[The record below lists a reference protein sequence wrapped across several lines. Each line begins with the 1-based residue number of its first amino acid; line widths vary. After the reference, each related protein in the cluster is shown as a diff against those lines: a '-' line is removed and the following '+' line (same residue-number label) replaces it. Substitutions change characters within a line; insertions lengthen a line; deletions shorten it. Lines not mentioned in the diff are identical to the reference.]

1 MVRTMVRI
9 QLTNNTS
16 LKNPV
21 ASKIIVADSY
31 DALVKQASSKF
42 KFPPSKLRLFVAK
55 QTIDAP
61 LGTEIKNNDDFIML
75 TCDDIL
81 LAVSNRNDFKRKIVK
96 NKQLSHD
103 VLQKITMPPRHPYPG
118 KHIDV
123 TTAVKINTYA
133 SDGIVSDESKSSKIY
148 FTSKDTNYTKE
159 LNGLFPILDGNV
171 LSLIKKTILPYDKIT
186 ETVND
191 GYVSF
196 DYDDNMIFPELKS
209 WEDHLLRE
217 CRGLIVSTITGEI
230 LARRFHKFFNID
242 EKNESILSTIDFTDA
257 KVFEKLDGSL
267 VSPILLDDTTL
278 IWATRKNR
286 IFDVES
292 YISLSSDD
300 YNKFAIHCLT
310 NNITPLFEW
319 CHDSHAVGV
328 LCYPEKQLILLALR
342 HNITGN
348 YIDVKEYLIK
358 TDIRIPIAQQI
369 EYDDISRIVD
379 STRELI
385 NKEGIVI
392 YTNDGNMYKLKSK
405 WYINMVS
412 SLSSG
417 QKMFLPEFVKKSG
430 TLKTVPKDKIF
441 IAAIENDDDSI
452 ALALS
457 ITSSKE
463 AIEFRDFINHVQK
476 NIGCLEN
483 QLKQWTID
491 NFKITLDK
499 DPLICMAESFGWPAD
514 IISDI
519 FDKKSITTKLK
530 SFLIDFA
537 KKKKIDVLV
546 ELIDIDWI
554 DGVDQDSAIDIIL
567 FQKCSEEIK
576 THVLTKYLN
585 KKFSNMF
592 GLKQMTKDTIVNIPD
607 NYSSDEGRI
616 IGMWEKFEVVD
627 LRIDLQPKRKEYSE
641 HYGNSEY
648 ALFLVQYGPI
658 GNDGSA
664 PHGEFAGILLPTNCD
679 FSFEDIVNAFN
690 KSFDTLK
697 IIKMRR
703 RVKLSLNYKIFC
715 DLDGVLADFEKGV
728 FDVTGRHIEDQPTS
742 KMWQRVLTYPK
753 FFESLDWTPYGMDL
767 WKQIIDIGGHIPT
780 ILTGT
785 PSSTKKH
792 HELGKRQW
800 CNTHLGD
807 DVEVI
812 TCNSSEKYKYSSRG
826 HILIDDRLEIGK
838 QWSAYGGIFIHHI
851 SPERTLYE
859 LKRLFDKLIKTEL
872 TIVETYDLE
881 MYKTDKLIHIIS
893 NDWEEIKSDIIS
905 IDSEW
910 NPDGLTSSISIIQI
924 STLTDVFI
932 IDMLN
937 CTEIVKERLYDLLG
951 DDNIRKLCFGLESG
965 ECFRIGC
972 NITNIMDIQEM
983 SCDTFTNF
991 CANSPPSLSTL
1002 VSSLLGKKLGKS
1014 KEYQAGNWN
1023 IRPLS
1028 DEQITYA
1035 INDVAVLF
1043 DLYNVLISKYSCF
1056 IPTKNIYLEK
1066 TQIVKRTK
1074 NDFDPLVPVRII
1086 YSGIF
1091 LTPSSKSQLL
1101 TMFEP
1106 TNTIVY
1112 CDHLTIKY
1120 MPFDYELRGLK
1131 VGETVAIKVI
1141 GYYADK
1147 KIQTIK
1153 CEYDGKDIYHI
1164 TISTAPAVSPAES
1177 NNITDWSIIKPFNI
1191 YGIIGV
1197 MAQLEEDELG
1207 SLPEKIKEKI
1217 IEFMSSATW
1226 GETLKFKSN
1235 ELSASERSIV
1245 HEYAKNNGMVSEST
1259 GKDDERRLT
1268 LTMKRRNTY
1277 TEDNNKK
1284 VQTKITDMFRYSTM
1298 NVISNEYNVVSHGK
1312 ITHDGIIDASSKL
1325 ETSLHEAKK
1334 VIILRGITGSGK
1346 SSLAKLMSSIE
1357 SSTVCSAD
1365 DYFVNDGEY
1374 KFNKDKLDLAHSN
1387 CFKLFCNAIDNKI
1400 NTIIIDNT
1408 NSRLSEYKKYID
1420 FSKLRGYV
1428 PIVIEIY
1435 CKDRNQAVK
1444 FSRLGTHNVSANDA
1458 LKMLSKWESDDNA
1471 FLLLSYEDS
1480 SKDTSLIESSSRETF
1495 YQWICRMKFVHH
1507 NKMRKKTHM
1516 HMQVGSLPLFFIDVP
1531 YTYIDQFLEF
1541 YAKTGIQ
1548 EGEFYEPKYIME
1560 VPVTSWSDKFKMY
1573 FDIDYI
1579 DTHILPD
1586 DEIIIMI
1593 NILQKIINNDI
1604 YVTYCISDETER
1616 IKTGL
1621 HFNCPNTL
1629 VDMRLALDIRRKYVE
1644 LLTDNDSSKNW
1655 SAIVDESVYSNDR
1668 GSRMFGS
1675 RKTTRGIDVGRVYK
1689 IKFAL
1694 DKNGDFIQIPTDDV
1708 KLLKLLSTQ
1717 V

>member
-1 MVRTMVRI
+1 MVRI

-16 LKNPV
+16 LKNPM
-21 ASKIIVADSY
+21 ASKIVVVDNY
-31 DALVKQASSKF
+31 DALIKQASSKF
-42 KFPPSKLRLFVAK
+42 KFPPAKLRLFVAK

-61 LGTEIKNNDDFIML
+61 LGTELKNNDDFIML

-81 LAVSNRNDFKRKIVK
+81 LAVSNGNDFKRKIVK

-103 VLQKITMPPRHPYPG
+103 ILQKITMPPRHPYPG

-123 TTAVKINTYA
+123 TTTAKTISNPTL
-133 SDGIVSDESKSSKIY
+133 SEPKPITIY
-148 FTSKDTNYTKE
+148 CTLKDTNYTKE

-171 LSLIKKTILPYDKIT
+171 LNLIKKTISPYDKIT
-186 ETVND
+186 ETEND

-209 WEDHLLRE
+209 WEDHLVRE
-217 CRGLIVSTITGEI
+217 CRGLIVSTVTGKI

-242 EKNESILSTIDFTDA
+242 EKNESILSTINFFEA
-257 KVFEKLDGSL
+257 KVYEKLDGSL
-267 VSPILLDDTTL
+267 VSPILLDDGSL

-286 IFDVES
+286 ILEVES
-292 YISLSSDD
+292 FISFLPND
-300 YNKFAIHCLT
+300 YNKFATHCLT

-342 HNITGN
+342 HNITGD
-348 YIDVKEYLIK
+348 YIDIKEYLMG
-358 TDIRIPIAQQI
+358 TDMHIPIVQQI

-379 STRELI
+379 GTRELV
-385 NKEGIVI
+385 NKEGVVV
-392 YTNDGNMYKLKSK
+392 YTKDGNMYKLKSK

-457 ITSSKE
+457 LISSGE
-463 AIEFRDFINHVQK
+463 AMEFRDFIGHVQK

-483 QLKQWTID
+483 QLKQWTTD

-519 FDKKSITTKLK
+519 FDKKIITNKLK
-530 SFLIDFA
+530 SFLIDLA
-537 KKKKIDVLV
+537 KRNKIDILV

-554 DGVDQDSAIDIIL
+554 DGTDQDSAVDITL

-648 ALFLVQYGPI
+648 ALFLVQYGPM

-679 FSFEDIVNAFN
+679 FSFDDVVNAFK

-697 IIKMRR
+697 IVKMRR

-715 DLDGVLADFEKGV
+715 DLDGVLVDFEKGV
-728 FDVTGRHIEDQPTS
+728 FDVTGRYINDQPTS

-753 FFESLDWTPYGMDL
+753 FFESLDWTPYGIDL
-767 WKQIIDIGGHIPT
+767 WKQIMDIGGQTPT

-785 PSSTKKH
+785 PSSTKKQ
-792 HELGKRQW
+792 HETGKKQW
-800 CNTHLGD
+800 CNTHLGA

-812 TCNSSEKYKYSSRG
+812 TCNSSEKYKYASRG
-826 HILIDDRLEIGK
+826 HILIDDRLEMGK
-838 QWSAYGGIFIHHI
+838 QWLAYGGIFIHHI
-851 SPERTLYE
+851 SPERTIYE
-859 LKRLFDKLIKTEL
+859 LKRLFGKMEKINLE
-872 TIVETYDLE
+872 IVETADLE
-881 MYKTDKLIHIIS
+881 IYHTDKVVHIIS
-893 NDWEEIKSDIIS
+893 TEWEEIKSNIIS

-924 STLTDVFI
+924 CTPSDVYI

-937 CTEIVKERLYDLLG
+937 CTEIIRERLYVLLTN
-951 DDNIRKLCFGLESG
+951 DNITKLCFGLESG
-965 ECFRIGC
+965 ECFRIGS
-972 NITNIMDIQEM
+972 NITKVLDIQEIA
-983 SCDTFTNF
+983 CDIFSNF
-991 CANSPPSLSTL
+991 YTNSPPSLSLL
-1002 VSSLLGKKLGKS
+1002 VSSLLRKKLVKS

-1023 IRPLS
+1023 IRPLT

-1043 DLYNVLISKYSCF
+1043 ELFDLIVSTYIHF
-1056 IPTKNIYLEK
+1056 IPAKNIYLEK
-1066 TQIVKRTK
+1066 TQIVKKTK

-1101 TMFEP
+1101 TMFGP

-1112 CDHLTIKY
+1112 CDHLTLKY

-1164 TISTAPAVSPAES
+1164 TISTAPAVSPTES
-1177 NNITDWSIIKPFNI
+1177 NDITDWSIIKPFNI
-1191 YGIIGV
+1191 YGTIGV
-1197 MAQLEEDELG
+1197 MTQLEEDELC
-1207 SLPEKIKEKI
+1207 SLPEKVKDKI
-1217 IEFMSSATW
+1217 MEFVSSATW
-1226 GETLKFKSN
+1226 GETLKFKSS

-1268 LTMKRRNTY
+1268 LTMKRRNIY
-1277 TEDNNKK
+1277 TEDNKK

-1312 ITHDGIIDASSKL
+1312 ITCDGIIDVTVTL
-1325 ETSLHEAKK
+1325 ETMLKEDKK

-1346 SSLAKLMSSIE
+1346 SSLAKLMSLTE
-1357 SSTVCSAD
+1357 SSTICSAD
-1365 DYFVNDGEY
+1365 NYFVKDGEY
-1374 KFNKDKLDLAHSN
+1374 KFNKEQLDYAHRA
-1387 CFKLFCNAIDNKI
+1387 CFGFFCNALDKKI
-1400 NTIIIDNT
+1400 NTIIVDNT
-1408 NSRLSEYKKYID
+1408 NSKLLEYKKYVD
-1420 FSKLRGYV
+1420 LAKLRGYV
-1428 PIVIEIY
+1428 PIVLEIY

-1444 FSRLGTHNVSANDA
+1444 FSRLGAHDVSANDA

-1480 SKDTSLIESSSRETF
+1480 LKNRVSGETHYGETF

-1516 HMQVGSLPLFFIDVP
+1516 HMQVGSVPLFFIDVP
-1531 YTYIDQFLEF
+1531 QMYIRHFLEF
-1541 YAKTGIQ
+1541 YVNTGIQ
-1548 EGEFYEPKYIME
+1548 EGENYEPKYIME
-1560 VPVTSWSDKFKMY
+1560 VPITPWSDKFKMY
-1573 FDIDYI
+1573 FDIDYV
-1579 DTHILPD
+1579 DTYILPD
-1586 DEIIIMI
+1586 DDIIVMI
-1593 NILQKIINNDI
+1593 KILQKIINNDV

-1621 HFNCPNTL
+1621 HFNCPNTF
-1629 VDMRLALDIRRKYVE
+1629 VDMGQALEMRRKYVE
-1644 LLTDNDSSKNW
+1644 LLIEHNSSKNW
-1655 SAIVDESVYSNDR
+1655 NAIVDESVYSNER

-1675 RKTTRGIDVGRVYK
+1675 RKTTRGIDVGRLYK

-1694 DKNGDFIQIPTDDV
+1694 DKNGDFLEIPDD
-1708 KLLKLLSTQ
+1708 KKILIKLLSTQ
-1717 V
+1717 VL

>member
-1 MVRTMVRI
+1 MVRI

-16 LKNPV
+16 IKNPI
-21 ASKIIVADSY
+21 ASKIIVVDSY

-61 LGTEIKNNDDFIML
+61 LGTELKSNDDFIML

-81 LAVSNRNDFKRKIVK
+81 LAVSNGNDFKRKVVK

-103 VLQKITMPPRHPYPG
+103 ILQKITMPPRHPYPG
-118 KHIDV
+118 KQ
-123 TTAVKINTYA
+123 
-133 SDGIVSDESKSSKIY
+133 SDCHTSMAHGITLSDEIVSSDYKSTIIY
-148 FTSKDTNYTKE
+148 SAPKDTNYKKE
-159 LNGLFPILDGNV
+159 LNGLFPVLDGNV
-171 LSLIKKTILPYDKIT
+171 LSLIKKTILSYDKIT
-186 ETVND
+186 ETEND

-209 WEDHLLRE
+209 WEDHLVRE
-217 CRGLIVSTITGEI
+217 CRGLIVSTITGKI

-242 EKNESILSTIDFTDA
+242 EKNESILSTINFSDA
-257 KVFEKLDGSL
+257 KIYEKLDGSL
-267 VSPILLDDTTL
+267 VSPILLDNGNL

-286 IFDVES
+286 NLEVES
-292 YISLSSDD
+292 FVLSSNNK
-300 YNKFAIHCLT
+300 YNAFAMHCLT
-310 NNITPLFEW
+310 NNTTPLFEW

-342 HNITGN
+342 HNVTGD
-348 YIDVKEYLIK
+348 YIDIKEYLIK
-358 TDIRIPIAQQI
+358 TDMSIPTVQQI
-369 EYDDISRIVD
+369 EFDDTMGIVE
-379 STRELI
+379 SIRKLV
-385 NKEGIVI
+385 NKEGAVV
-392 YTNDGNMYKLKSK
+392 YTKDGNMYKLKSK

-457 ITSSKE
+457 TMSSKE
-463 AIEFRDFINHVQK
+463 ATEFRDFVNHVQK

-519 FDKKSITTKLK
+519 FDKKSITNKLK
-530 SFLIDFA
+530 SFLIDLA
-537 KKKKIDVLV
+537 KKKKTDVLV

-554 DGVDQDSAIDIIL
+554 DGADQDSAIDITL
-567 FQKCSEEIK
+567 FQKCSEDIK
-576 THVLTKYLN
+576 IHVLTKYLN

-679 FSFEDIVNAFN
+679 FSFDDITNAFK

-703 RVKLSLNYKIFC
+703 RVKLALNYKIFC
-715 DLDGVLADFEKGV
+715 DLDGVLVDFEKGV
-728 FDVTGRHIEDQPTS
+728 FDVTGRHINDQPTS

-753 FFESLDWTPYGMDL
+753 FFESLDWTPYGPDM
-767 WKQIIDIGGHIPT
+767 WKQIIDIGKQTPT

-792 HELGKRQW
+792 HETGKREW
-800 CNTHLGD
+800 CKNHLGP

-812 TCNSSEKYKYSSRG
+812 TCNSAEKYKYASNG
-826 HILIDDRLEIGK
+826 HILIDDRLEMGK

-851 SPERTLYE
+851 SPERTIHE
-859 LKRLFDKLIKTEL
+859 LKRLFGKLIKTNLE
-872 TIVETYDLE
+872 IVETCDLE
-881 MYKTDKLIHIIS
+881 MYHTDKIIHMIS

-910 NPDGLTSSISIIQI
+910 NPDGLTSDISIIQI
-924 STLTDVFI
+924 CTPTDVYI

-937 CTEIVKERLYDLLG
+937 CTEIVKERLHDIFTNN
-951 DDNIRKLCFGLESG
+951 DIKKLCFGLDTG

-972 NITNIMDIQEM
+972 DISNIFDIQEM
-983 SCDTFTNF
+983 ACDIFSNFFT
-991 CANSPPSLSTL
+991 NSPPSLSLL

-1023 IRPLS
+1023 TRPLS

-1043 DLYNVLISKYSCF
+1043 ELYDVITSKYMHF
-1056 IPTKNIYLEK
+1056 IPSKNIHLEK

-1101 TMFEP
+1101 TMFGP

-1112 CDHLTIKY
+1112 CDHLTLKY

-1164 TISTAPAVSPAES
+1164 TISTAPAVSPTES
-1177 NNITDWSIIKPFNI
+1177 NDITDWSIIKPFNI
-1191 YGIIGV
+1191 YGTVGV
-1197 MAQLEEDELG
+1197 MTQLEEDQLCG
-1207 SLPEKIKEKI
+1207 LPEKVKDKI
-1217 IEFMSSATW
+1217 MEFVSSATW
-1226 GETLKFKSN
+1226 GETLKFKSS
-1235 ELSASERSIV
+1235 ELSASERSMV

-1298 NVISNEYNVVSHGK
+1298 NVLSNEYDIVSHGRITSDK
-1312 ITHDGIIDASSKL
+1312 IVDISTKL
-1325 ETSLHEAKK
+1325 ETALNTDKK
-1334 VIILRGITGSGK
+1334 VIILRGIVGSGK
-1346 SSLAKLMSSIE
+1346 SSLAKLISSMESSII
-1357 SSTVCSAD
+1357 CSAD
-1365 DYFVNDGEY
+1365 DYFVEDGEY
-1374 KFNKDKLDLAHSN
+1374 KFDKNKLESAHGN
-1387 CFKLFCNAIDNKI
+1387 CFELFCNSIDKEI
-1400 NTIIIDNT
+1400 STIIVDNT
-1408 NSRLSEYKKYID
+1408 NSKLSEYKKYID
-1420 FSKLRGYV
+1420 VANLRGYL
-1428 PIVIEIY
+1428 PIVLEIY

-1444 FSRLGTHNVSANDA
+1444 FSRLGTHNVSTNDA

-1471 FLLLSYEDS
+1471 FLLLSYMNS
-1480 SKDTSLIESSSRETF
+1480 PKDNFSVGETF
-1495 YQWICRMKFVHH
+1495 YQWMCRMKFIHH

-1516 HMQVGSLPLFFIDVP
+1516 HMQVGSIPLFFIDVP
-1531 YTYIDQFLEF
+1531 QMFINQFLEV

-1548 EGEFYEPKYIME
+1548 EGDNYEPKYIME
-1560 VPVTSWSDKFKMY
+1560 VPITPWSDKFKMY

-1579 DTHILPD
+1579 DTCILPND
-1586 DEIIIMI
+1586 DIITMVK
-1593 NILQKIINNDI
+1593 ILQKIINNDV

-1629 VDMRLALDIRRKYVE
+1629 VDMGHALDMRRKYVE
-1644 LLTDNDSSKNW
+1644 LLIEHDSSKNW
-1655 SAIVDESVYSNDR
+1655 SAIVDESVYSNER

-1675 RKTTRGIDVGRVYK
+1675 RKTTRGIDVGRLYK

-1694 DKNGDFIQIPTDDV
+1694 DKNGDFIGIPTDDLE
-1708 KLLKLLSTQ
+1708 LLKILSTQ
-1717 V
+1717 IF